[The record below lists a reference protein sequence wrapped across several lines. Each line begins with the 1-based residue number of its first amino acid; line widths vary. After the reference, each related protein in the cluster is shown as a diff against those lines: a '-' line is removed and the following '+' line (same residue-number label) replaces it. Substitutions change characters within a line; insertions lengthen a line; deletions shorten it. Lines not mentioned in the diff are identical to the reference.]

1 MRSLL
6 AWASLPF
13 LTLFFGGIALVAA
26 LFGVRRGDR
35 DRSIYDFAFRGWSRG
50 LLWASGVRV
59 EVHGT
64 GHLHPGSRIFVG
76 NHVSRFDVLA
86 LAARLHRISFVAKA
100 ELSRIPFFGRAAGAI
115 GTIYIERQRSQASIA
130 SLQQASAQIGDGA
143 SVVMFPE
150 GSRSPTYAL
159 RAFKKGP
166 FVLAISAGVPIVP
179 TVIHG
184 TLAIHPKGEWRVRSG
199 QVNIHFLEPVPVA
212 GLTYEDRDALAARV
226 HDRMES
232 FLRQTYPETD
242 LE

>member
-1 MRSLL
+1 MRSIL

-13 LTLFFGGIALVAA
+13 LTLVFGGIALLAA
-26 LFGVRRGDR
+26 LFGVRTGA
-35 DRSIYDFAFRGWSRG
+35 RSRAIYDFAFRNWSRG
-50 LLWASGVRV
+50 LLWASGVTV

-64 GHLHPGSRIFVG
+64 GHLTAGSRIFVG

-115 GTIYIERQRSQASIA
+115 GTIYIERQQSRSSID
-130 SLQQASAQIGDGA
+130 SLRKAAAQIGDGT

-150 GSRSPTYAL
+150 GGRSPSYAL

-179 TVIHG
+179 TIIHG
-184 TLAIHPKGEWRVRSG
+184 TLEVHPKGEWRVRPG
-199 QVNIHFLEPVPVA
+199 HVDIHFLEPVPVA
-212 GLTYEDRDALAARV
+212 GLTYEDRDALAALVRG
-226 HDRMES
+226 RMEQ
-232 FLRQTYPETD
+232 FLRD
-242 LE
+242 VHGV